1 MFGLWTKDSNLNT
14 QNIAKMTKLYHVIRV
29 HVHNRV
35 LHFEDMKV
43 SHGRYTSVTVFA
55 FTFTV
60 TNLHT
65 SEHLQEIDRYLRST
79 QLNLNI
85 FTKRIIGFI
94 YNKKRC

>member
-1 MFGLWTKDSNLNT
+1 
-14 QNIAKMTKLYHVIRV
+14 MTKLYHVIRIDIV

-35 LHFEDMKV
+35 LHFEDMRV
-43 SHGRYTSVTVFA
+43 SYGRYTSVTVFA

-65 SEHLQEIDRYLRST
+65 SEHLQEIDRYLRSA
-79 QLNLNI
+79 QLNLNL